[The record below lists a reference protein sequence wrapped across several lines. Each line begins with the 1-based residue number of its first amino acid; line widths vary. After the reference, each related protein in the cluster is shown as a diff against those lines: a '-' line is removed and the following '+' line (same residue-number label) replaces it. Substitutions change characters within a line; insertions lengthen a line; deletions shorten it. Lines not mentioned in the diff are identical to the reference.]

1 MNKRLMRMKPE
12 AASTIRQIGAL
23 LKEMASTPGEI
34 ERIRQEDPAG
44 AELLEKYSAGSS
56 DTEAVQ

>member
-1 MNKRLMRMKPE
+1 MRMKPE